1 MTVFFFIYLAAFILA
16 VVAAAGKAPV
26 WVSVVL
32 VTIGLMIQTFP
43 K

>member
-1 MTVFFFIYLAAFILA
+1 MSVFFFIYLAAFICA
-16 VVAAAGKAPV
+16 IVSAMGKCPGWVA
-26 WVSVVL
+26 VVL